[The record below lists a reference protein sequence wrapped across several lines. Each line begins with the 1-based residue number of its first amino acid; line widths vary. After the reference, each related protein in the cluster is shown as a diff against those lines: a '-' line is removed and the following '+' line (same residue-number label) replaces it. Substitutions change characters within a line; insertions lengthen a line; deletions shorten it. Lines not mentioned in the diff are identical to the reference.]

1 MARVVILGI
10 TGEQGLWVVDL
21 DAGTAA
27 PLTNS
32 PDSTLQPIV
41 NLRASGATVTRGV
54 NVAVS
59 VASADVAYSGHFDG

>member
-10 TGEQGLWVVDL
+10 AGEPGLWVVDL

-27 PLTNS
+27 PLTNP

-41 NLRASGATVTRGV
+41 NLRAAGATVTRGV

-59 VASADVAYSGHFDG
+59 VASAESAYCGHFDG

>member
-10 TGEQGLWVVDL
+10 TGEEGLWVVDL

-32 PDSTLQPIV
+32 ADASLQPIV
-41 NLRASGATVTRGV
+41 NLRAAGATVTKGV
-54 NVAVS
+54 NVAVT
-59 VASADVAYSGHFDG
+59 VKSADSAYSGHFDG